1 MIMSERVRRVIIPAV
16 VFAVVLVGAVSATVR
31 VKQYTYRPYLYD
43 NLYLPSGKFME
54 QASLGYKQIVADLIW
69 FQAVQYYGGYRK
81 EEHDLTYFEGLIDLV
96 TDLDP
101 HFVFPY
107 VFGAV
112 VMSQDMESF
121 DSGMHLL
128 KKGMRHN
135 PTNWDLPF
143 EVGFLYFIDAR
154 NHDMAARYFDL
165 ASRMPGAPDVTRRFA
180 AFVYSRAGHESLS
193 IRMWEELKETTEE
206 PYMRD
211 LADRYLEKLRRRVT
225 SQEVNG
231 DRI

>member
-1 MIMSERVRRVIIPAV
+1 MIPAV
-16 VFAVVLVGAVSATVR
+16 VFAVVLAGAVSATVR

-54 QASLGYKQIVADLIW
+54 QASLGYKQIVADVIW

-81 EEHDLTYFEGLIDLV
+81 DEHGLTYFEGLIDLV

-112 VMSQDMESF
+112 IMSQDMESF
-121 DSGMHLL
+121 DDGIRLL
-128 KKGMRHN
+128 KKGMQQN
-135 PTNWDLPF
+135 PTDWALPF
-143 EVGFLYFIDAR
+143 EIGFLYFIDAG
-154 NHDMAARYFDL
+154 NHDMAARYFEL
-165 ASRMPGAPDVTRRFA
+165 ASRMPGAPDLTRRFA
-180 AFVYSRAGHESLS
+180 AFVYSQAGHNSLS

-206 PYMRD
+206 PYMRE
-211 LADRYLEKLRRRVT
+211 LADRYLEKLRRQAA
-225 SQEVNG
+225 SHG
-231 DRI
+231 G

>member
-1 MIMSERVRRVIIPAV
+1 MRERVRRVIIPAV
-16 VFAVVLVGAVSATVR
+16 VFAVVLAGAVSATVR

-43 NLYLPSGKFME
+43 NLYLPSGKFVE
-54 QASLGYKQIVADLIW
+54 EASLGYKQIVADAIW
-69 FQAVQYYGGYRK
+69 FQAIQYYGGFRK
-81 EEHDLTYFEGLIDLV
+81 EEHDLRYFEGLIGLV

-121 DSGMHLL
+121 DSGLRLL
-128 KKGMRHN
+128 QKGMRHN
-135 PTNWDLPF
+135 PTNWKLPF
-143 EVGFLYFIDAR
+143 EVGFLYFVDAG

-165 ASRMPGAPDVTRRFA
+165 ASRMPGAPDLTRRFA
-180 AFVYSRAGHESLS
+180 AFVYSRAGHEALS

-206 PYMRD
+206 PYMRE

-225 SQEVNG
+225 SRRGGE
-231 DRI
+231 R

>member
-180 AFVYSRAGHESLS
+180 AFVYSRAGHKSLS

>member
-1 MIMSERVRRVIIPAV
+1 MSERVRRVIIPAV

-180 AFVYSRAGHESLS
+180 AFVYSRAGHKSLS